1 MRVAVNP
8 SQVSRSLPPAPMPVM
23 KTPVMV
29 DRVASLHHTSTFN
42 KESPINTPNEQQ
54 LIELETRILNL
65 EQDSSIK
72 LKCENLIQEN
82 KKLTQQVSLQTESV
96 AKFKGELSLARKE
109 ISKQNFK
116 LLSRLKKVLDIKEE
130 ALTDIRIKNHTRNLS
145 QSDKLKN
152 DKLIQQKEIMEQQY
166 LKEKQQLQNQIQQ
179 LEELLEQQCSL
190 NQNNQP
196 SLYLEAKQPIIPNQQ
211 IDYSQPCQQT
221 SQYNNVKQNE
231 QYSTSQNRKPQ
242 TSNQEGGVNSIFYRP
257 NHQDKL
263 YQVPSKG
270 LSQESSSPKFNNQ
283 SFPCLKFNSIP
294 QESID
299 FNSQFDLKNKSID
312 PKDSFKAHNQ
322 LKDHNMIQRKSL
334 SSITELIQQN
344 GQNQSKENHSRYFEK
359 NSTQSPNYQFS
370 NTSQLLQELEQ
381 LKNEVNSQKDTIQ
394 ESHKKISQLEYEKS
408 TVIEKNE
415 KLLRE
420 FRNQVEEIKQL
431 EHNKNNIQNDILQLE
446 EDLQSQKIH
455 YESCIQDQQH
465 KYNLLEQQFYE
476 NKRLLQEKLKESTK
490 SEQDNQ
496 CQQFK
501 KQLEEKQLEI
511 INISQKVLNYKNKN
525 DQQEIQ
531 INQMKKQEL
540 DLNQEFE
547 KVNKQYQQIK
557 RQFDDTVKNLNEAQN
572 QIQIMQSQY
581 LSEYQL
587 REKIELNYAILQKEF
602 SQYKE
607 NSVLQIEDLQSCE
620 KFRSNSKNIEYIQNQ
635 QDLQAKQ
642 KVMLENSNGFQ
653 QLDQDITKQLQKANN
668 TINEQNKQ
676 IIQLQQTNQ
685 KLEDEIGDV
694 KNKFSKQTLI
704 LTKLK
709 SDQNYKC
716 DKCKSLK
723 LDLSGILMDEQ
734 QIQDMYY
741 QQQQLDQV
749 ILENDSIPI
758 IYDQVNTERNQLLQK
773 LQQNH
778 QDLVIQKQQNDELVQ
793 IHQDQNNQICILK
806 SQLLQLEIIT
816 QKQKEQIN
824 QYENEFKKVL
834 KDDNILFQQKQIDL
848 RDYNE
853 PTTTK
858 GYNNLTQLINQQVR
872 QREQDNK
879 YFKKP
884 NNLSAYE
891 IQTGKDDVSLLQ
903 KKVQQQN
910 EIIKQLNQQ
919 LDNINFQYQNLL
931 IEQQSNN
938 LQIELQKSEYEQ
950 MKKHLQTTISKQK
963 IFLEEK
969 EIEIQNIKQQKVS
982 LNDMNQIE
990 IDKINQ
996 LLTMSQEKIE
1006 NQKKEL
1012 YKDMQKNQAIQQA
1025 NTQLRSQLER
1035 VQSENADLHEIIIEL
1050 QKENVNLRDNNQ
1062 KLTSKFDD
1070 NIQTKEQNM
1079 NNMVLRRQSITISQQ
1094 CENFCSEQ
1102 PKPGFITSKNNR
1114 KLDEIER
1121 ENLTSQKEISKL
1133 KQMIGDLSNNQN
1145 YNPERKLSNSS
1156 QHLSQKKHLFDQ
1168 NSIKCKHN

>member
-1 MRVAVNP
+1 MRMAVNP
-8 SQVSRSLPPAPMPVM
+8 LQVSRSLPPAPMPVM
-23 KTPVMV
+23 NTPVMV
-29 DRVASLHHTSTFN
+29 DRVASSHHTSTFN

-72 LKCENLIQEN
+72 IKCENLIQEN
-82 KKLTQQVSLQTESV
+82 KKLMQQVSLQTESV

-109 ISKQNFK
+109 ISK
-116 LLSRLKKVLDIKEE
+116 LKKVLDLKEE

-152 DKLIQQKEIMEQQY
+152 DKLIQQKEMMEQQY

-179 LEELLEQQCSL
+179 LEELLEQQCSQH
-190 NQNNQP
+190 QNNQP
-196 SLYLEAKQPIIPNQQ
+196 SPYLEQTQPITSNQQ
-211 IDYSQPCQQT
+211 IDYTQPCQST
-221 SQYNNVKQNE
+221 SQYTNIKQSE
-231 QYSTSQNRKPQ
+231 QYSTSQNRRSQ
-242 TSNQEGGVNSIFYRP
+242 TPNQEGALNSIIYRP

-270 LSQESSSPKFNNQ
+270 LTHESSSPKFNNQ

-294 QESID
+294 QESQD
-299 FNSQFDLKNKSID
+299 VKNQFDLKNKSID
-312 PKDSFKAHNQ
+312 TKDSFKTHNQ
-322 LKDHNMIQRKSL
+322 LKENNMIQRKSL
-334 SSITELIQQN
+334 SSITELKQQN
-344 GQNQSKENHSRYFEK
+344 GQHQSKENQIKYFEK
-359 NSTQSPNYQFS
+359 NSISSPNYQFS

-381 LKNEVNSQKDTIQ
+381 LKNEINSQKNTIQ
-394 ESHKKISQLEYEKS
+394 ESLNKISQLEYEKS

-415 KLLRE
+415 KLLLE
-420 FRNQVEEIKQL
+420 FRNQVEELKKN
-431 EHNKNNIQNDILQLE
+431 EHIKNNIQNDIIKFE

-455 YESCIQDQQH
+455 YESCIQDQQR

-476 NKRLLQEKLKESTK
+476 SKRLLQEKLKESAK

-496 CQQFK
+496 SQQFK

-525 DQQEIQ
+525 DQYEIQ

-540 DLNQEFE
+540 DLNQEIE
-547 KVNKQYQQIK
+547 KVNQQYQQIK
-557 RQFDDTVKNLNEAQN
+557 RQFDDTLKNLNEAQS
-572 QIQIMQSQY
+572 QIQIIQSQY
-581 LSEYQL
+581 QSEYQL
-587 REKIELNYAILQKEF
+587 RERIELNYAILQKEF

-607 NSVLQIEDLQSCE
+607 NSIIQIEDLQSLE
-620 KFRSNSKNIEYIQNQ
+620 KYRSNSQNIENLQIQ
-635 QDLQAKQ
+635 QDLQLKQ
-642 KVMLENSNGFQ
+642 KVMLGNSNGFQ

-685 KLEDEIGDV
+685 KLEEEIGDF

-758 IYDQVNTERNQLLQK
+758 IYDQVNTERNQLMQK
-773 LQQNH
+773 LHQNN
-778 QDLVIQKQQNDELVQ
+778 QDLVIQKQQIDELIQ
-793 IHQDQNNQICILK
+793 INQDQNNQICILK
-806 SQLLQLEIIT
+806 SQLLQLELIT

-834 KDDNILFQQKQIDL
+834 KDENALFQQKQIDQ
-848 RDYNE
+848 REYNE
-853 PTTTK
+853 TTSTK
-858 GYNNLTQLINQQVR
+858 GYNHLTLLINQQVR

-879 YFKKP
+879 YLKKP
-884 NNLSAYE
+884 NNLTAYE
-891 IQTGKDDVSLLQ
+891 IQTSKDDINSLQ
-903 KKVQQQN
+903 KKVQQQS

-919 LDNINFQYQNLL
+919 LDKINFQYQNLL
-931 IEQQSNN
+931 IEQQSSN

-963 IFLEEK
+963 TSLDEK

-982 LNDMNQIE
+982 LSDMNQLE

-996 LLTMSQEKIE
+996 LLIMSQEKIE

-1012 YKDMQKNQAIQQA
+1012 HKDMQKNQAIQQA
-1025 NTQLRSQLER
+1025 NNQLRSQLER

-1062 KLTSKFDD
+1062 KLTSKLEE
-1070 NIQTKEQNM
+1070 NIQTKEQNRD
-1079 NNMVLRRQSITISQQ
+1079 NMVLRRQSITISQQ
-1094 CENFCSEQ
+1094 CENFYSEQ

-1114 KLDEIER
+1114 KIDEIER
-1121 ENLTSQKEISKL
+1121 ENSTQQKEISKL

-1168 NSIKCKHN
+1168 NSIKCKNN